1 MTKVRLVQGNE
12 ACALGALK
20 AGATFF
26 AGYPITPSTEI
37 AEHMAEMM
45 PACGAHFVQME
56 DEIASI
62 GAVVGAAATGAQ
74 GVHGYL
80 RPWFLSYAGAGGI
93 CCFDRDSL
101 CYCGCATDGSFHGTT
116 NAIFAR

>member
-26 AGYPITPSTEI
+26 AGYPITPSPEI

-62 GAVVGAAATGAQ
+62 GCLLYTSHCPILLHRYPLMVPIVTA
-74 GVHGYL
+74 
-80 RPWFLSYAGAGGI
+80 
-93 CCFDRDSL
+93 
-101 CYCGCATDGSFHGTT
+101 
-116 NAIFAR
+116 N